1 MRHRQHRR
9 ERFGNKGKWQ
19 EKKRNILEQKHKTE
33 DNTHT
38 RKSMGGNTNIK
49 YMDGCTHA
57 HQQTHTNTRTL
68 SNYSSEKPLVSYI
81 SRPADES
88 S

>member
-1 MRHRQHRR
+1 MRHRQRRR

-38 RKSMGGNTNIK
+38 
-49 YMDGCTHA
+49 
-57 HQQTHTNTRTL
+57 HTDANPWVEIPT
-68 SNYSSEKPLVSYI
+68 
-81 SRPADES
+81 
-88 S
+88 

>member
-1 MRHRQHRR
+1 MQTAKEREVRKQGKVAGEEREYTGVKAQDRGQHTLR
-9 ERFGNKGKWQ
+9 
-19 EKKRNILEQKHKTE
+19 
-33 DNTHT
+33 